1 MSNTDAFAQR
11 PEQMTA
17 KQREFLALL
26 ETTLPALSRFCR
38 AMCREGKGCDEERA
52 RDLISDTILK
62 AFEHFEEVRAKQ
74 AFQSYL
80 FTIAVRV
87 NRHERVRQKRWIPF
101 APSDHEHI
109 VDERNAPDANADTD
123 ALYTALAKLPKK
135 QREAIVM
142 SEIAGLS
149 LAEVAETQSS
159 SLSAVKSRVSR
170 GRMKLAKLLGVESAA
185 TVAPEP
191 KSVQSIQTFPSNG
204 VSSNGKSTG
213 HFNTRFAFQA
223 RGMNNNAPYKEKL

>member
-1 MSNTDAFAQR
+1 MGDASNVEAFAQR

-26 ETTLPALSRFCR
+26 DATLPALSRFCR
-38 AMCREGKGCDEERA
+38 AMCRDRRGCDEERA
-52 RDLISDTILK
+52 KDLISETILK

-87 NRHERVRQKRWIPF
+87 NRHERVRQKRWMPL
-101 APSDHEHI
+101 AASDHAHI
-109 VDERNAPDANADTD
+109 VDERNPPDANADTD
-123 ALYTALAKLPKK
+123 ALYAALAKLPKK

-170 GRMKLAKLLGVESAA
+170 GRMKLAKLLGVE
-185 TVAPEP
+185 PEP
-191 KSVQSIQTFPSNG
+191 KSVQSIQTFPSGG
-204 VSSNGKSTG
+204 VSSNGKSTQ
-213 HFNTRFAFQA
+213 HFNTRFAFEA
-223 RGMNNNAPYKEKL
+223 RSMNNGAPYQEKL